1 MAKTV
6 ARFLHRKFA
15 LGKMRLPA
23 WMLGVFVPAAM
34 LVAGIGVTLVS
45 SGQAVGPVLSGSVSG
60 TAGVTA
66 QQALVLNTCSII
78 SHGGVDDALCD
89 IGSQGASFTAAIE
102 MHQNDKAIVLLG
114 ITDTSQA
121 DVNGTLELSVPTG
134 FDVEVEDSD
143 NASAKLKEAQMNK
156 STWLLFVGTA
166 NTETLNVTLR
176 ARPDLAP
183 GFYTISARIAASV
196 G

>member
-1 MAKTV
+1 MAATI
-6 ARFLHRKFA
+6 AQFLHWKFG

-23 WMLGVFVPAAM
+23 WMLGAFVPALM
-34 LVAGIGVTLVS
+34 LVGAIGVTLAS
-45 SGQAVGPVLSGSVSG
+45 SGQAVGPVLSGAVSG

-66 QQALVLNTCSII
+66 QQALVLNSCSIL

-89 IGSQGASFTAAIE
+89 IGAQGTSFTAAIE

-121 DVNGTLELSVPTG
+121 DVNGTLELSVPAG

-143 NASAKLKEAQMNK
+143 NASAKLREAQMTK

-176 ARPDLAP
+176 ARSDLVP
-183 GFYTISARIAASV
+183 GFYTISARIAAIV